1 MHRIPHLALS
11 RQFTIARCFLILLLL
26 LPRLVSAQTLLHRY
40 SAFNEPNGS
49 LTLTDAVASANGTL
63 QGAAT
68 LTGGQVVLNGANG
81 SYVNLPG
88 GLLNG
93 LAAVTIE
100 TWADFGAVS
109 QFAYLFSLGATDAS
123 GDGYNYIFCAPE
135 VARITIAGVD
145 PGYGAEQNA
154 TCAGWSG
161 ETNLH
166 VVAIFNPPA
175 GYLAIYTN
183 GILAGVNNAET
194 VPLTSVSNVLSYLGR
209 SLYTADPYAPVK
221 LDEFRLWSSALNGL
235 QAAADYL
242 AGPTVTNASPG
253 TVTNLLL
260 TLAAQMSPGGVQSAT
275 VTARASRVPYAVDVT
290 KFSSYSSGNPAI
302 LTVSTNGQVTAVGI
316 GTNVIIAQFGG
327 ISVTQTV
334 AVINPLL
341 YNLTHRYSFNVDAS
355 DSVGGANG
363 ILEGNAVVTNGALV
377 LDGVN
382 SYLALPP
389 NLLTNYT
396 AVTMEAWVTD
406 KGSADWARIWDFG
419 SGTTAYMFLSLPS
432 GDANL
437 RGAYTIAGN
446 GNEQILQMPGTGR
459 PVVGQAAHIVWTT
472 DGATGLGILYLNG
485 LPVATNAAMTLTPAA
500 IGLTPNDWLG
510 HSQYAG
516 DPYFD
521 GSIDEFRIYNT
532 ALPAS
537 LVALDYANG
546 PNGLTLPPNP
556 PQPVASPTNVVFTGA
571 TVTLSDS
578 VSGSPP
584 FQYQWESNSVAVTGA
599 TNSTLVLS
607 NCIVAFSANYDV
619 VVANGYG
626 TNRSPGLALTVLPP
640 AAPVFLQPPVP
651 VSATNYVGALTTF
664 TATVAGSLPISLQWA
679 HNGTNVPGATSAT
692 LTLASLNLADA
703 GNYTLL
709 ATNAYGSTSSSPAV
723 LTVLPSPAYAHPSML
738 TYHGDNTR
746 QAANTNEVLLTL
758 ASVNTNNFGKLF
770 SYAVDGYVYTQ
781 PLVMTNVTI
790 PGQGVHDVVYIAT
803 EHDTV
808 YAFDADS
815 NAGTNGG
822 LLWKTNLGISA
833 VSATATFGGRY
844 TGGGYTDI
852 LPEVGATGTPVIDPV
867 SGTLY
872 VNAFTHEGANYIHRV
887 HALDVTTG
895 QERSYSPVVVT
906 ASFPGTGVGS
916 VGGVMPFSAVQHNQ
930 RPALTLAGGILYV
943 GYAGY
948 ADTDPYHGWLI
959 GFNATNLVQL
969 TNYTFNTTPNASTN
983 AFGAHAAEGGIWQGG
998 GGLCVD
1004 ANTNVYFM
1012 SGNGSFS
1019 QNTNGGDY
1027 ADSFLKLST
1036 ASNHFAVA
1044 DYFTPYNQASLAS
1057 ADTDLGS
1064 GGPILLPDSAGS
1076 TAHPHL
1082 IAGCGKQGT
1091 MYLLDRDT
1099 NMGHFQAASDSQIV
1113 QSVIGANNGGWSCP
1127 AYFNHLLFY
1136 QASSG
1141 PMNALSLSNGVL
1153 STTPVSQAPVSFGAF
1168 NGGPV
1173 ISANG
1178 NNNAIAWV
1186 INSSAYGSSGPGV
1199 LYAFNAT
1206 NLSQSLYNSSQL
1218 SARDNPGGAVK
1229 MTTPTVTGGKVYVG
1243 TEYQLSVYGLQ
1254 QFLPTPV
1261 IAPAGGVFTN
1271 RVTITLS
1278 DNNPGASIYFT
1289 LDGSLPTSASLLYS
1303 GPFVL
1308 TSNAVVQAIALQ
1320 TGAISSAVNRAS
1332 FVNTAEPGNG
1342 TGLLGQYYA
1351 GTFPNDPFTGPPVVR
1366 TDPVVNFNWGAT
1378 APIAGVAPTNYTVAW
1393 TGCVQA
1399 QFSEPYTFY
1408 ITNDDGIRLYV
1419 NGQLLI
1425 NSWIDQAPTS
1435 HSNSITLAGQQLY
1448 NLRLEHYQH
1457 TNSAVVA
1464 LAWSSPSTPLAIIPT
1479 AQLYPYTNPP
1489 PSVVWLSPA
1498 NNASYTAS
1506 ASVTMSAAAD
1516 APYNPLSAV
1525 NFYTNGTWLGSVTN
1539 EPYTLT
1545 ATGLGAGNYT
1555 LTAVAVDGSGLSST
1569 TAPVNITVTSGS
1581 GLPYGLTT
1589 NGPVAAFLNLPT
1601 TSSGALPP
1609 LLSGTGV
1616 FSNTT
1621 NRTPA
1626 AGLLPYAP
1634 NEPQWKDNAVSSWL
1648 MALPRVGGSLT
1659 PGQQIQF
1666 QPTNA
1671 WTFPAGSVFVK
1682 NFDLVVNETNA
1693 SVPVR
1698 RLETELLVRD
1708 VNGSVYGVSYKW
1720 RSDNSDADLLAS
1732 SLTENINIT
1741 NAYGVRTQSWYYASP
1756 SDCQECHN
1764 TAVGSNPSGI
1774 NVLGVNARQLNGS
1787 LGYPASGVTDNQL
1800 RTLNRL
1806 GLFNPAFNEAA
1817 IGGYAHLTA
1826 MTNASAQLVER
1837 VRSYLDANCEEC
1849 HQPGGQGITWDARYD
1864 TPLSQQNITN
1874 FPAVFPLGI
1883 SDGACVVKSRDVWRS
1898 VLVARLNTLDQNIQ
1912 MPDFRNLIDSNAV
1925 TVITAWINSLPGTPA
1940 LAPPV
1945 ISPGL
1950 GNYVGSVPVSLTDA
1964 LTNASIY
1971 YTLDGSLPSTNS
1983 MLYAGAF
1990 KVFTNTMVTAS
2001 AYASNYDNS
2010 IASSALLQVQPL
2022 YFASQNWL
2030 ANGQFQLG
2038 FIGVPGSNYVL
2049 QATTNFI
2056 NWIPLST
2063 NQAITNLLN
2072 LLDPAA
2078 SNYPYR
2084 FYRVQQP

>member
-1 MHRIPHLALS
+1 MQIILHIECMHRGPIPVPS
-11 RQFTIARCFLILLLL
+11 YQFTLARFFVILLLL
-26 LPRLVSAQTLLHRY
+26 LPRLAPAQT
-40 SAFNEPNGS
+40 
-49 LTLTDAVASANGTL
+49 
-63 QGAAT
+63 
-68 LTGGQVVLNGANG
+68 
-81 SYVNLPG
+81 
-88 GLLNG
+88 
-93 LAAVTIE
+93 
-100 TWADFGAVS
+100 
-109 QFAYLFSLGATDAS
+109 
-123 GDGYNYIFCAPE
+123 
-135 VARITIAGVD
+135 
-145 PGYGAEQNA
+145 
-154 TCAGWSG
+154 
-161 ETNLH
+161 
-166 VVAIFNPPA
+166 
-175 GYLAIYTN
+175 
-183 GILAGVNNAET
+183 
-194 VPLTSVSNVLSYLGR
+194 
-209 SLYTADPYAPVK
+209 
-221 LDEFRLWSSALNGL
+221 
-235 QAAADYL
+235 
-242 AGPTVTNASPG
+242 
-253 TVTNLLL
+253 
-260 TLAAQMSPGGVQSAT
+260 
-275 VTARASRVPYAVDVT
+275 
-290 KFSSYSSGNPAI
+290 
-302 LTVSTNGQVTAVGI
+302 
-316 GTNVIIAQFGG
+316 
-327 ISVTQTV
+327 
-334 AVINPLL
+334 
-341 YNLTHRYSFNVDAS
+341 LTHRYSFTTSAA
-355 DSVGGANG
+355 DSIGTANG
-363 ILEGNAVVTNGALV
+363 VLEGNAVISGGALV

-382 SYLALPP
+382 SYLALPA
-389 NLLTNYT
+389 NLVTNYT
-396 AVTMEAWVTD
+396 AITMESWVTD
-406 KGSADWARIWDFG
+406 KGSSDWARIWDFG
-419 SGTTAYMFLSLPS
+419 SSTTAYMFLSLPS
-432 GDANL
+432 GAANL

-446 GNEQILQMPGTGR
+446 GNEQIVQWANNGR
-459 PVVGQAAHIVWTT
+459 PAVNQAAHVVWTT
-472 DGATGLGILYLNG
+472 DAATGLGLLYVNG
-485 LPVATNAAMTLTPAA
+485 VPVATNNAMTLTPAA
-500 IGLTPNDWLG
+500 IGATPNDWLG
-510 HSQYAG
+510 HSQFAG
-516 DPYFD
+516 DPYFY
-521 GSIDEFRIYNT
+521 GSIDEFRIYNF
-532 ALPAS
+532 ALSPAQV
-537 LVALDYANG
+537 LTNYLNG
-546 PNGLTLPPNP
+546 PNLVQIPPTAAQ
-556 PQPVASPTNVVFTGA
+556 PQASPTNVVYTG
-571 TVTLSDS
+571 TTLTLTAV
-578 VSGSPP
+578 VSGVAPY
-584 FQYQWESNSVAVTGA
+584 QYQWESNRVALAGA
-599 TNSTLVLS
+599 TNSTLIFS
-607 NCIVAFSANYDV
+607 NTTVANSGTYDV
-619 VVANGYG
+619 VVANLYG
-626 TNRSPGLALTVLPP
+626 TNHSPSLAVTVLPP
-640 AAPVFLQPPVP
+640 AAPVFLQQPIP
-651 VSATNYVGALTTF
+651 AGTTNYVGSSAIF
-664 TATVAGSLPISLQWA
+664 SAVVVGSQPLSFQWA
-679 HNGTNVPGATSAT
+679 HNGTNVPGATST
-692 LTLASLNLADA
+692 TLALNSLNLADA
-703 GNYTLL
+703 GNYTL
-709 ATNAYGSTSSSPAV
+709 AVTSAYGVTNSQPAV
-723 LTVLPSPAYAHPSML
+723 LTVLPIPASAHPPML

-808 YAFDADS
+808 YAFDADG
-815 NAGTNGG
+815 NPGTNGG

-833 VSATATFGGRY
+833 LSATATFGGRY

-872 VNAFTHEGANYIHRV
+872 VNAFTHEGANYIHRI
-887 HALDVTTG
+887 HALDITTG
-895 QERSYSPVVVT
+895 HERSYSPVIVT

-916 VGGVMPFSAVQHNQ
+916 VGGVVPFSAVQHNQ
-930 RPALTLAGGILYV
+930 RPALALAGGILYV

-969 TNYTFNTTPNASTN
+969 TNYTFNTTPNASTS

-1004 ANTNVYFM
+1004 ANTNIYFM

-1027 ADSFLKLST
+1027 ADSFIKLST
-1036 ASNHFAVA
+1036 ASNHLAVA
-1044 DYFTPYNQASLAS
+1044 DYFTPYNQASLA
-1057 ADTDLGS
+1057 AGDTDLGS

-1076 TAHPHL
+1076 AAHPHL

-1099 NMGHFQAASDSQIV
+1099 NMGHFQAANDSQIV

-1153 STTPVSQAPVSFGAF
+1153 STTAVSQAPVSFGAF

-1186 INSSAYGSSGPGV
+1186 INSAAYGSSGPGV

-1229 MTTPTVTGGKVYVG
+1229 LTTPTVTCGKVYVG
-1243 TEYQLSVYGLQ
+1243 AEYQLSVYGLQ

-1261 IAPAGGVFTN
+1261 ISPAGGTFTN
-1271 RVTITLS
+1271 YVTVTMTD
-1278 DNNPGASIYFT
+1278 DNPNAGIYYT
-1289 LDGSLPTSASLLYS
+1289 LDGTQPTASSHLYTA
-1303 GPFVL
+1303 PFGL
-1308 TSNAVVQAIALQ
+1308 TSNAVVQAVAIQ
-1320 TGAISSAVNRAS
+1320 TGAVSSAVNSVS

-1351 GTFPNDPFTGPPVVR
+1351 GTFANDPFVGPPVVR
-1366 TDPVVNFNWGAT
+1366 TDPVVNFNWGST

-1408 ITNDDGIRLYV
+1408 VTNNDGVRLYV

-1425 NSWIDQAPTS
+1425 NSWIDQPPTS
-1435 HSNSITLAGQQLY
+1435 HSGTITLAGQQLY

-1457 TNSAVVA
+1457 TNSALVG
-1464 LAWSSPSTPLAIIPT
+1464 LAWSSPSTPLAVIPT

-1489 PSVVWLSPA
+1489 PSVAWLSPA
-1498 NNASYTAS
+1498 NNATYTAA

-1525 NFYTNGTWLGSVTN
+1525 NFYTNGIWLGSVTN

-1545 ATGLGAGNYT
+1545 ATGLGAGVYT
-1555 LTAVAVDGSGLSST
+1555 LTAIAVDGSGLSST

-1601 TSSGALPP
+1601 TSAGALPP

-1648 MALPRVGGSLT
+1648 MALPRSGGSLT
-1659 PGQQIQF
+1659 LGQQIQF

-1720 RSDNSDADLLAS
+1720 RPDNSDADLLAS
-1732 SLTENINIT
+1732 SLSENITIT

-1774 NVLGVNARQLNGS
+1774 NVLGVNARQFNGS
-1787 LGYPASGVTDNQL
+1787 LTYPATGVTDNQL

-1806 GLFNPAFNEAA
+1806 GLFNPAFNETA
-1817 IGGYAHLTA
+1817 IGDYAHLTA
-1826 MTNASAQLVER
+1826 MTNASAPLVER

-1864 TPLSQQNITN
+1864 TPLPQQNITN
-1874 FPAVFPLGI
+1874 FPAVFPLSI
-1883 SDGACVVKSRDVWRS
+1883 SDGACVVKSQDIWRS
-1898 VLVARLNTLDQNIQ
+1898 VLVDRLNTLDQDIQ

-1925 TVITAWINSLPGTPA
+1925 AVISAWINSLPGTPA

-1945 ISPGL
+1945 ITPNQ
-1950 GNYVGSVPVSLTDA
+1950 GNYVGSVPVTLVDA
-1964 LTNASIY
+1964 QTNASIY

-1983 MLYAGAF
+1983 ILYQGAF
-1990 KVFTNTMVTAS
+1990 KVFTNTMVNAS

-2010 IASSALLQVQPL
+2010 IASSVLLSVQPL

-2030 ANGQFQLG
+2030 TNGQFQLG
-2038 FIGVPGSNYVL
+2038 FVGVPGSNYVL

-2056 NWIPLST
+2056 NWIPLTT